1 MPGRPRRTTTLLD
14 MPQPVRPRLAPL
26 FDLIC
31 IVSFVVIGGRNH
43 GELSK
48 GIAWFFGVL
57 WPFLVGWFGVA
68 LLAKLYRRLEG
79 LWRALAVTWIGGV
92 AVAQVLRGAFTD
104 RPWIST
110 FTIVA
115 LVYLGLTTFGW
126 RLVATLVARRRHLSR
141 S

>member
-1 MPGRPRRTTTLLD
+1 
-14 MPQPVRPRLAPL
+14 MPQSVRARFAPL

-43 GELSK
+43 GELSQ
-48 GIAWFFGVL
+48 GIGWFLRVL
-57 WPFLVGWFGVA
+57 WPFLIGWFGVA
-68 LLAKLYRRLEG
+68 LLAALYRRTDG
-79 LWRALAVTWIGGV
+79 VWRALAVTWIGGV

-126 RLVATLVARRRHLSR
+126 RLVAVLVVRRGRVSR

>member
-1 MPGRPRRTTTLLD
+1 
-14 MPQPVRPRLAPL
+14 MPQPVRARLAPL
-26 FDLIC
+26 FDLVC

-43 GELSK
+43 GELNE
-48 GIAWFFGVL
+48 GIGWFFRVL

-68 LLAKLYRRLEG
+68 LLAQLYRRRDRR
-79 LWRALAVTWIGGV
+79 WRALVITWVGGV

-126 RLVATLVARRRHLSR
+126 RLVATLVTRRRHLSR
-141 S
+141 H